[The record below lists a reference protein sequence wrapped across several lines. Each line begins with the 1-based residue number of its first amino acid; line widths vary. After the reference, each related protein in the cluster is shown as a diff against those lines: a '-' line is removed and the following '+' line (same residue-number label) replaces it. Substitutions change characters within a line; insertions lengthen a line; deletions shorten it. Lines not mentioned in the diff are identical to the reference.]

1 MDPMGKKL
9 HKASDASILQTIN
22 VNTFPMV
29 FMTRFLGPDLKARVG
44 ATTKSAVINMT
55 SYYSESPDKR
65 LPIYSSAKSFADV
78 WSQNLWYENQEM
90 DILTVKNMPIA
101 GKRSPLGVDAKEVV
115 DGVMLDLGHE
125 RISYGHANHSLFRY
139 WLLLKQ
145 NQAWFGP
152 NTYFGKFSGL

>member
-1 MDPMGKKL
+1 
-9 HKASDASILQTIN
+9 
-22 VNTFPMV
+22 MV
-29 FMTRFLGPDLKARVG
+29 FMTRFLGPDLKARIG
-44 ATTKSAVINMT
+44 ANQHSAVINMC

-101 GKRSPLGVDAKEVV
+101 GKHNPLGVRASEVV

-125 RISYGHANHSLFRY
+125 RISYGASKHSLFRY
-139 WLLLKQ
+139 WYLFKQ
-145 NQAWFGP
+145 NPAWF
-152 NTYFGKFSGL
+152 NRSTWTGKLAGL